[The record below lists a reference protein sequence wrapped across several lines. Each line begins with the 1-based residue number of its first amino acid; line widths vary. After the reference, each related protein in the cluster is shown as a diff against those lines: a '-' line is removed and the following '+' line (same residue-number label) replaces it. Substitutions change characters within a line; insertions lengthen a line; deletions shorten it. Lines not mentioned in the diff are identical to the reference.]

1 MKYFKKKKKNPLY
14 CEYMKYF
21 QKQLCTIF
29 RLHEALPKKLS
40 IIFGLHGR
48 LRKTRYPLYSVYM
61 KYFQI
66 NCPLYSYY
74 MKYFQKNYP
83 LYSDYMKYFQKT
95 FFRGVTIVIKTRYFN
110 FIVRFYFSVG
120 NEII

>member
-1 MKYFKKKKKNPLY
+1 
-14 CEYMKYF
+14 MKYF

-29 RLHEALPKKLS
+29 RLHEVLPKKLS
-40 IIFGLHGR
+40 IIFGLLGR
-48 LRKTRYPLYSVYM
+48 SLKTKYPLYFVYM

-83 LYSDYMKYFQKT
+83 LYSDYMK
-95 FFRGVTIVIKTRYFN
+95 
-110 FIVRFYFSVG
+110 
-120 NEII
+120 